1 MGSSSLTQSQRLIQT
16 DRWELSCD
24 TRLRLRLFPDSAHRQ
39 TEITFGLTTDTG
51 TIGLAPSLIETTLR
65 EVNEQYTALF
75 GKKTGNQCVNHLEH
89 CLVFEENGIEWHLY
103 LRECADGLAFRYE
116 LPSSTPFKILKE
128 NTQIHCPTAAKVC
141 TLPYTTWYE
150 EARIIHTAGE
160 LPPGNY
166 GLPTLIYSDTEQNY
180 LISESDIDSDNCG
193 AYLTWT
199 DDCFTFTLAD
209 EEISANS
216 HFTSPWRVLIVGS
229 LASIVESTL
238 VDDLASAHITKAAE
252 PDPISYVLPGHA
264 AWSWWSSQYSGA
276 YLETQ
281 KSFVDFAYE
290 QGWHH
295 VLVDCGWDAAWVPEL
310 VAYAS
315 QRNVCIHLWSA
326 WRDLDGP
333 EKINKLALWHSW
345 GVCGVKIDFMESESR
360 ERYQWYESILSETA
374 RLGLMVNFH
383 GSVIPRGWARTYPQ
397 VIGYEAIRGA
407 EYYVFY
413 KEPLTSVH
421 NVCQVF
427 TRNVV
432 GSMDYT
438 PVTFSAPNRTT
449 SNAHELALSIAFE
462 CGITHFADSPDS
474 YRFHPVAQE
483 LLKRLPDT
491 WDETRL
497 LGGTPDSYALIA
509 RRSGSKWFVAC
520 INGQNDSHVPLNLSK
535 IIPIDHDLQSAES
548 TLVRDSAP
556 SKDQGKSSL
565 VVESLSQIRED
576 TFIDVPRDG
585 GFIIVVD
592 LERDSLHGIPPE
604 ASHPLIPTSVRPGLA
619 QADYSGKVTLPCKPE
634 EICRPAPGWKIIA
647 RSETEV
653 SLQAPENGIP
663 GDLYTMTFI
672 QGNHLTDRKIRHTKV
687 LLPHDSLTNL
697 HKTTFFACANS
708 NGPVE
713 RDQSNGGGDP
723 NDGSKLTINNV
734 PYSYGLGVS
743 DQSFVEIA
751 LSQDEFTFT
760 CLVGIDDETPNTSAQ
775 IRISVDGKSVFQK
788 TIESKELLDIC
799 LPNLR
804 GEILRLETQQN
815 SDREA
820 HIDWVNPRLIRAAH
834 THHTTPQERN

>member
-24 TRLRLRLFPDSAHRQ
+24 TRLRLRLFPDSASAQ

-51 TIGLAPSLIETTLR
+51 TIGLAPSLIKTTLR

-103 LRECADGLAFRYE
+103 LRECTDGLAFRYE

-209 EEISANS
+209 EEISANN

-229 LASIVESTL
+229 LTSIVESTL
-238 VDDLASAHITKAAE
+238 VDDLARAHIRKASE

-281 KSFVDFAYE
+281 KNFVDFAYE

-326 WRDLDGP
+326 WSDLAGP
-333 EKINKLALWHSW
+333 ENINKLALWHSW

-360 ERYQWYESILSETA
+360 ERYKWYESILSETA

-474 YRFHPVAQE
+474 YRFHPVAKE
-483 LLKRLPDT
+483 LLKSLPDT
-491 WDETRL
+491 WDETTL

-509 RRSGSKWFVAC
+509 RRSDSKWFIAC
-520 INGQNDSHVPLNLSK
+520 INGQNDSRVPLNLSK
-535 IIPIDHDLQSAES
+535 IIQTDHDLRSAES
-548 TLVRDSAP
+548 TLVRDSDS

-604 ASHPLIPTSVRPGLA
+604 ASHPLCPTSARPGLE

-687 LLPHDSLTNL
+687 LLPHDILTNL

-743 DQSFVEIA
+743 DQSFVDIA

-760 CLVGIDDETPNTSAQ
+760 CLVGIDDETPNTSVQ

-799 LPNLR
+799 LPNLH

-820 HIDWVNPRLIRAAH
+820 HIDWVNPRLIRATH

>member
-24 TRLRLRLFPDSAHRQ
+24 TRLRLRLFPDSAHTQ

-51 TIGLAPSLIETTLR
+51 TIGLAPSLVETTLR

-75 GKKTGNQCVNHLEH
+75 GKKTGNHCVRHLEH
-89 CLVFEENGIEWHLY
+89 CLFFEENGIEWHLY

-290 QGWHH
+290 QGWNH

-576 TFIDVPRDG
+576 TFIDVPQDG

-619 QADYSGKVTLPCKPE
+619 QADYSGKVALPCKPE

-743 DQSFVEIA
+743 DQSFVDIA

-760 CLVGIDDETPNTSAQ
+760 CLVGIDDETPNTSVQ
-775 IRISVDGKSVFQK
+775 IRISVDGRSVFQK
-788 TIESKELLDIC
+788 TIDSKELLDIC

>member
-51 TIGLAPSLIETTLR
+51 TIGLAPSLVETTLR

-75 GKKTGNQCVNHLEH
+75 GKKTGNHCVRHLEH
-89 CLVFEENGIEWHLY
+89 CLFFEENGIEWHLY
-103 LRECADGLAFRYE
+103 LRECDDGLAFRYE

-166 GLPTLIYSDTEQNY
+166 GLPTLIYSDAEQNY
-180 LISESDIDSDNCG
+180 LISESDIDSGNCG

-199 DDCFTFTLAD
+199 EGYFTFTLAD
-209 EEISANS
+209 EQISVDS

-229 LASIVESTL
+229 LTSIVESTL
-238 VDDLASAHITKAAE
+238 VDDLARAHITKAAE

-315 QRNVCIHLWSA
+315 QRNVCIHLWSS
-326 WRDLDGP
+326 WSDLDGP
-333 EKINKLALWHSW
+333 ENINKLALWHSW

-474 YRFHPVAQE
+474 YRFHPVAKE
-483 LLKRLPDT
+483 LLKSLPDT
-491 WDETRL
+491 WDETTL

-509 RRSGSKWFVAC
+509 RRSDSKWFIAC
-520 INGQNDSHVPLNLSK
+520 INGQNDSRVPLNLSK
-535 IIPIDHDLQSAES
+535 IIQTDHDLRSAES

-565 VVESLSQIRED
+565 VAESLSQIRED

-663 GDLYTMTFI
+663 GDLFTMTFI
-672 QGNHLTDRKIRHTKV
+672 QGDRLTDRRIRHTKV
-687 LLPHDSLTNL
+687 LLPHGSLTNL
-697 HKTTFFACANS
+697 HETTFFACANS

>member
-24 TRLRLRLFPDSAHRQ
+24 TRLRLRLFPDSAHTQ

-576 TFIDVPRDG
+576 TFIDVPQDG

-619 QADYSGKVTLPCKPE
+619 QADYSGKVALPCKPE

-743 DQSFVEIA
+743 DQSFVDIA

-760 CLVGIDDETPNTSAQ
+760 CLVGIDDETPNTSVQ
-775 IRISVDGKSVFQK
+775 IRISVDGRSVFQK
-788 TIESKELLDIC
+788 TIDSKELLDIC

>member
-24 TRLRLRLFPDSAHRQ
+24 TRLRLRLFPDSAHTQ

-51 TIGLAPSLIETTLR
+51 TIGLAPSLVETTLR

-180 LISESDIDSDNCG
+180 LISESDIDSGNCG

-199 DDCFTFTLAD
+199 EGYFTFTLAD
-209 EEISANS
+209 EQISVDS

-229 LASIVESTL
+229 LTSIVESTL
-238 VDDLASAHITKAAE
+238 VDDLARAHITKAAE

-326 WRDLDGP
+326 WSDLDGP
-333 EKINKLALWHSW
+333 ENINKLALWHSW

-474 YRFHPVAQE
+474 YRFHPVAKE
-483 LLKRLPDT
+483 LLKSLPDT
-491 WDETRL
+491 WDETTL

-509 RRSGSKWFVAC
+509 RRSDSKWFIAC
-520 INGQNDSHVPLNLSK
+520 INGQNDSRVPLNLSK
-535 IIPIDHDLQSAES
+535 IIQTDHDLRSAES

-663 GDLYTMTFI
+663 GDLFTMTFI
-672 QGNHLTDRKIRHTKV
+672 QGDRLTDRRIRHTKV
-687 LLPHDSLTNL
+687 LLPHGSLTNL
-697 HKTTFFACANS
+697 HETTFFACANS

-760 CLVGIDDETPNTSAQ
+760 CLVGIDDKTPNTSAQ

>member
-24 TRLRLRLFPDSAHRQ
+24 TRLRLRLFPDSAHTQ

-51 TIGLAPSLIETTLR
+51 TIGLAPSLVETTLR

-576 TFIDVPRDG
+576 TFIDVPQDG

-604 ASHPLIPTSVRPGLA
+604 VSHPLSPTSVRPGLA
-619 QADYSGKVTLPCKPE
+619 QADYSGKVALPCKPE

-743 DQSFVEIA
+743 DQSFVDIA

-760 CLVGIDDETPNTSAQ
+760 CLVGIDDETPNTSVQ
-775 IRISVDGKSVFQK
+775 IRISVDGRSVFQK
-788 TIESKELLDIC
+788 TIDSKELLDIC

>member
-1 MGSSSLTQSQRLIQT
+1 
-16 DRWELSCD
+16 
-24 TRLRLRLFPDSAHRQ
+24 LFPDSAHTQ

-51 TIGLAPSLIETTLR
+51 TIGLAPSLVETTLR

-295 VLVDCGWDAAWVPEL
+295 VLVDCGWDAAWIPEL

-576 TFIDVPRDG
+576 TFIDVPQDG

-619 QADYSGKVTLPCKPE
+619 QADYSGKVALPCKPE

-743 DQSFVEIA
+743 DQSFVDIA

-760 CLVGIDDETPNTSAQ
+760 CLVGIDDETPNTSVQ
-775 IRISVDGKSVFQK
+775 IRISVDGRSVFQK
-788 TIESKELLDIC
+788 TIDSKELLDIC

>member
-24 TRLRLRLFPDSAHRQ
+24 TRLRLRLFPDSAHTQ

-51 TIGLAPSLIETTLR
+51 TIGLAPSLVETTLR

-576 TFIDVPRDG
+576 TFIDVPQDG

-619 QADYSGKVTLPCKPE
+619 QADYSGKVALPCKPE

-743 DQSFVEIA
+743 DQSFVDIA

-760 CLVGIDDETPNTSAQ
+760 CLVGIDDETPNTSVQ
-775 IRISVDGKSVFQK
+775 IRISVDGRSVFQK
-788 TIESKELLDIC
+788 TIDSKELLDIC

-804 GEILRLETQQN
+804 G
-815 SDREA
+815 
-820 HIDWVNPRLIRAAH
+820 
-834 THHTTPQERN
+834 

>member
-24 TRLRLRLFPDSAHRQ
+24 TRLRLRLFPDSAHTQ

-51 TIGLAPSLIETTLR
+51 TIGLAPSLVETTLR

-295 VLVDCGWDAAWVPEL
+295 VLVDCGWDAAWIPEL

-576 TFIDVPRDG
+576 TYIDVPQDG

-619 QADYSGKVTLPCKPE
+619 QADYSGKVALPCKPE
-634 EICRPAPGWKIIA
+634 ESCRPAPGWKIIA

-743 DQSFVEIA
+743 DQSFVDIA

-760 CLVGIDDETPNTSAQ
+760 CLVGIDDETPNTSVQ
-775 IRISVDGKSVFQK
+775 IRISVDGRSVFQK
-788 TIESKELLDIC
+788 TIDSKELLDIC

>member
-24 TRLRLRLFPDSAHRQ
+24 TRLRLRLFPDSAHTQ

-180 LISESDIDSDNCG
+180 LISESDIDSGNCG

-199 DDCFTFTLAD
+199 EGYFTFTLAD
-209 EEISANS
+209 EQISVDS

-229 LASIVESTL
+229 LTSIVESTL
-238 VDDLASAHITKAAE
+238 VDDLARAHITKAAE

-315 QRNVCIHLWSA
+315 QRNVCIHLWSS
-326 WRDLDGP
+326 WSDLDGP
-333 EKINKLALWHSW
+333 ENINKLALWHSW

-576 TFIDVPRDG
+576 TFIDVPQDG

-619 QADYSGKVTLPCKPE
+619 QADYSGKVALPCKPE

-743 DQSFVEIA
+743 DQSFVDIA

-760 CLVGIDDETPNTSAQ
+760 CLVGIDDETPNTSVQ
-775 IRISVDGKSVFQK
+775 IRISVDGRSVFQK
-788 TIESKELLDIC
+788 TIDSKELLDIC